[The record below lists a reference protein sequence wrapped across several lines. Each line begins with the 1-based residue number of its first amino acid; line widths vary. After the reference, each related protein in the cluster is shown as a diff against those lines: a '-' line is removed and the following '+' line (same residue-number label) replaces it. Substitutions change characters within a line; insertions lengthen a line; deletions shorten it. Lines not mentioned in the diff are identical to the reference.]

1 MQKVRFL
8 LALAGTVLFTGCVP
22 SASSQSREPR
32 WTTGFWFWND
42 GYVNKMRPAEPLDV
56 LFVRVGEIR
65 KDTPPLYVRA
75 PEKREERWVVWGE
88 LPKELPPAQEY
99 WLVFRFEQQ
108 GVPDP
113 TVIPMFEEALS
124 RLAVE
129 ARYQHLK
136 VAGVQLDI
144 DSPTNSLP
152 QYAEFL
158 AALRPKLPDGYQL
171 SITALLDWFRSGTGV
186 GEVITQTDE
195 FVPQFYDLGLPG
207 SREPAIA
214 AKVDAAQWGPVFDR
228 FGKWFRIGISSFG
241 RGRFVSGSQ
250 GVASATLSGG
260 PFYND
265 VSPLE
270 IATNP
275 VFRLEAIRNATNELV
290 LTYRAIRK
298 TTISYKEFGSGDGVQ
313 FILATPDTIRAA
325 VADARRM
332 GSHAAGV
339 VFFRW
344 PTESEALAMQP
355 NEVLSAAGLA
365 SRPRPPEIRKVD
377 GGCATVK
384 CADLY
389 LEHAESMS
397 SHSLSYLVRT
407 SKPMEYF
414 LPEQKM
420 PVRMS
425 NPSEILLTLPPYGG
439 RGRLFLGRAVT
450 MEEAD
455 FSVKQVQ

>member
-1 MQKVRFL
+1 MRAARIA
-8 LALAGTVLFTGCVP
+8 LALAGILFLTGCVP

-32 WTTGFWFWND
+32 WTTGFWFWD
-42 GYVNKMRPAEPLDV
+42 YGYVDKVLPAETLDT

-65 KDTPPLYVRA
+65 KDAPPLYVRA
-75 PEKREERWVVWGE
+75 PENREERWVVWGE

-108 GVPDP
+108 GVPDSTVVP
-113 TVIPMFEEALS
+113 TLEETLA

-129 ARYQHLK
+129 AKYRHLK

-152 QYAEFL
+152 QYAKFL
-158 AALRPKLPDGYQL
+158 AAVRPRLPNGYQL
-171 SITALLDWFRSGTGV
+171 SITALLDWFRGGTDIS
-186 GEVITQTDE
+186 EVIAQTDE

-214 AKVDAAQWGPVFDR
+214 AKVDAAQWGPVFNR
-228 FGKWFRIGISSFG
+228 FGKRFRIGVSTFG

-250 GVASATLSGG
+250 GVGSATTSVG

-265 VSPLE
+265 VAPLE

-275 VFRLEAIRNATNELV
+275 VFRLEATRNATNELV
-290 LTYRAIRK
+290 LTYRATSK
-298 TTISYKEFGSGDGVQ
+298 TKISYKEFAPGDVVQ

-325 VADARRM
+325 VLSARQM

-344 PTESEALAMQP
+344 PAENEALAMQP
-355 NEVLSAAGLA
+355 NEVLSAAGLP
-365 SRPRPPEIRKVD
+365 SRPRPPEIRTVD
-377 GGCATVK
+377 GGCAVVK
-384 CADLY
+384 CVDLY
-389 LEHAESMS
+389 LDNAESLS
-397 SHSLSYLVRT
+397 PKPLSYRIRT

-420 PVRMS
+420 PTRMS
-425 NPSEILLTLPPYGG
+425 NSSEIELTLPPYGG
-439 RGRLFLGRAVT
+439 RGRLLLGRAVT
-450 MEEAD
+450 MEKAE
-455 FSVKQVQ
+455 FSVEKVQ